1 MYNNQNLSKLTVLI
15 STVPERKI
23 FLSRILDFLKD
34 YNCNI
39 LVIGPI
45 KNFKKKKNTKKLKY
59 IFYDKK
65 KRAIFKWLALE
76 KHVKTKYVINLADDD
91 FVLPSYLNN
100 SIQFLE

>member
-45 KNFKKKKNTKKLKY
+45 KNFKKKKILKNENIFFMIRKKEL
-59 IFYDKK
+59 
-65 KRAIFKWLALE
+65 
-76 KHVKTKYVINLADDD
+76 
-91 FVLPSYLNN
+91 SLNGWH
-100 SIQFLE
+100 

>member
-45 KNFKKKKNTKKLKY
+45 KNFKKKKILK
-59 IFYDKK
+59 
-65 KRAIFKWLALE
+65 
-76 KHVKTKYVINLADDD
+76 N
-91 FVLPSYLNN
+91 
-100 SIQFLE
+100 